1 MTAESDQM
9 TWRDRNDF
17 KTAVRRWAQRIKVRP
32 QSVRVQAMS
41 RKWASC
47 STAGILTFS
56 TDLLSMPRD
65 FGESVI
71 VHELIHLRV
80 PNHGKLFRSLVLSFM
95 NGRLVDVAED
105 RAL

>member
-1 MTAESDQM
+1 
-9 TWRDRNDF
+9 
-17 KTAVRRWAQRIKVRP
+17 
-32 QSVRVQAMS
+32 
-41 RKWASC
+41 
-47 STAGILTFS
+47 
-56 TDLLSMPRD
+56 MPRD